1 MADKRQVRLAQEWL
15 GLQAVN
21 RESDNVYVQA
31 VDVLPGR
38 APEKYKVTFRCRG
51 IASIDKSRQPVY
63 SNIHE
68 AQIYCHAGFP
78 TDVPWLEW
86 QTPIWHPNIEH
97 AGKRGVCVNK
107 TEWLGGMSLVD
118 LCQQMFE
125 MVQYKNYHAE
135 LSPPY
140 PLDAEAATWVRDYAE
155 KRGIVDKK
163 RGIFTDNVLFYK
175 PSAAAER
182 VLRIRIVGKEPEQAP
197 TGSRIK
203 FHPARESGDEG
214 DSKVILGAGAGSI
227 PCPRCAI
234 DLPLDSSFCGNCGSE
249 LATTRPRVRFGD

>member
-1 MADKRQVRLAQEWL
+1 MADNKRQLRLAQEWL

-21 RESDNVYVQA
+21 RESDNVYIQA
-31 VDVLPGR
+31 IDVLPGR

-51 IASIDKSRQPVY
+51 IVGIEASRKPVY
-63 SNIHE
+63 GTLHE

-107 TEWLGGMSLVD
+107 AEWLGGMALSD

-140 PLDAEAATWVRDYAE
+140 PLDGEAATWVRDYAE
-155 KRGIVDKK
+155 PHGIVDKK
-163 RGIFTDNVLFYK
+163 RGIFADNVPFYK
-175 PSAAAER
+175 PGAAEPVR
-182 VLRIRIVGKEPEQAP
+182 RIRILTAQPEVPA
-197 TGSRIK
+197 GSRIK
-203 FHPARESGDEG
+203 FHRAGEPEEG
-214 DSKVILGAGAGSI
+214 TDSRMVLEAGAESI
-227 PCPRCAI
+227 PCPRCAAN
-234 DLPLDSSFCGNCGSE
+234 LPLDSSFCGNCGNE
-249 LATTRPRVRFGD
+249 LTVNLRRVRFGD